1 MDIDIL
7 WLICGVALGVALGMT
22 FAAILRCLLRLAS
35 KLAHQIKFHTHY
47 RSNGLF
53 VRRRYKP
60 KNEKPKHIRNQR
72 KPEWARRRVIQLKI
86 KPPAAGCRTAA
97 DLFNR
102 TYADSR
108 NMTVS
113 KSWVSSVWQ
122 AHRFQIMT
130 QRRKMKNRKPLCW
143 DKNLIW
149 QVDLTQI
156 RDLDGQPQR
165 IFGCI
170 DTGTRACLAVTAIP
184 RKTSL
189 ALLKIVSTLCKKYGP
204 PGVIQTDNEACF
216 TSYTFRLGLYLLGI
230 THETTELASPWQNG
244 RIERFFRTFKEAA
257 RQVQIPKS
265 EMTAALETF
274 RNFYN
279 NVRTRSSLAGKTPA
293 EAWSGKRQNFVGK
306 SCRVEE
312 WDGVLEG
319 IYFPP

>member
-1 MDIDIL
+1 
-7 WLICGVALGVALGMT
+7 MT
-22 FAAILRCLLRLAS
+22 
-35 KLAHQIKFHTHY
+35 
-47 RSNGLF
+47 
-53 VRRRYKP
+53 P
-60 KNEKPKHIRNQR
+60 
-72 KPEWARRRVIQLKI
+72 
-86 KPPAAGCRTAA
+86 
-97 DLFNR
+97 
-102 TYADSR
+102 
-108 NMTVS
+108 
-113 KSWVSSVWQ
+113 
-122 AHRFQIMT
+122 
-130 QRRKMKNRKPLCW
+130 
-143 DKNLIW
+143 
-149 QVDLTQI
+149 
-156 RDLDGQPQR
+156 
-165 IFGCI
+165 
-170 DTGTRACLAVTAIP
+170 
-184 RKTSL
+184 
-189 ALLKIVSTLCKKYGP
+189 
-204 PGVIQTDNEACF
+204 QTDNEACF